1 MVSFISKKIE
11 EEINLGSLLKATRE
25 KRGMSLDMVSSII
38 KIDAKYLGA
47 FEENDFASLPEGIY
61 RDKFLKKYAE
71 FLEVEGK
78 SMLLFPISEPQRV
91 QGELYEFEVGK
102 ISIMKKIRN
111 FILNP
116 KVIRNAIILVLVFTG
131 VAYLY
136 FMGYSIVSPPKL
148 TIISPCD
155 DLVTEEFAVE
165 IKGETEKDAG
175 VFIND
180 KEIYCIQ
187 KGSFSE
193 IIDLKK
199 GINIVKI
206 SAKKKYGKEVVV
218 YRKIL
223 VREEE
228 KSFSMK

>member
-11 EEINLGSLLKATRE
+11 EESNLGSLLKIARE
-25 KRGMSLDMVSSII
+25 KRGISLDMISSII
-38 KIDAKYLGA
+38 KIDAKYLKA

-91 QGELYEFEVGK
+91 QGELYKCEIGK
-102 ISIMKKIRN
+102 ASIIKKIKN
-111 FILNP
+111 FLLNP

-136 FMGYSIVSPPKL
+136 FMGYNIVSPPKL
-148 TIISPCD
+148 VITSPYD
-155 DLVTEEFAVE
+155 DFVTEEFVVD
-165 IKGETEKDAG
+165 IKGETEKNAT

-180 KEIYCIQ
+180 KEIFCIQ
-187 KGSFSE
+187 KGNFNE
-193 IIDLKK
+193 TIDLKK

-206 SAKKKYGKEVVV
+206 SAKKKYGKENVV
-218 YRKIL
+218 YRKVL
-223 VREEE
+223 VTDSNEIGL
-228 KSFSMK
+228 K